1 MQTQPTPPRP
11 GVPALV
17 DSHRFAH
24 DRVLMCPACARL
36 QAVPLSAQHSTSSAR
51 AGSWYRCRDAERST
65 VKRSLTSKCPRRN
78 RPVDGVLFDLARDWT
93 RTTGERCRSI
103 PTDPS
108 SNSARLDPS
117 LLVPAGSPQVA
128 PRLAPR
134 ASPANH
140 SDQRP
145 GRRQAQSLTLKRQQ
159 TSATTLDWNRNIQ
172 IETTEAKSNGIH
184 TYNLGDNL
192 KLIRR
197 NRQLTLPHSQRD
209 LQSDQFP

>member
-1 MQTQPTPPRP
+1 MASCLTWREIGLEPPVNDVDQSRPIPRP
-11 GVPALV
+11 TQ
-17 DSHRFAH
+17 
-24 DRVLMCPACARL
+24 RVSIRPC
-36 QAVPLSAQHSTSSAR
+36 SS
-51 AGSWYRCRDAERST
+51 
-65 VKRSLTSKCPRRN
+65 P
-78 RPVDGVLFDLARDWT
+78 PVHLRWLPVWL
-93 RTTGERCRSI
+93 
-103 PTDPS
+103 
-108 SNSARLDPS
+108 
-117 LLVPAGSPQVA
+117 
-128 PRLAPR
+128 PR